1 MKGEYLYK
9 IGDIVKVRDDIDRN
23 MYYYM
28 RSGPK
33 AGCEPG
39 TVYHIGK
46 YMEIIFQSVRP
57 AGISQ

>member
-46 YMEIIFQSVRP
+46 I
-57 AGISQ
+57 

>member
-46 YMEIIFQSVRP
+46 YKGSVHKNHFL
-57 AGISQ
+57 